1 MSSSS
6 SGMSSVIHKDYN
18 NIEALANASCQDYNE
33 NQMIGS
39 SKAKEETNNNLGIFP
54 NTLVQIDCG
63 PSQLILTDEM
73 LQWED
78 QTLISDHIYNPRA
91 REEALKR
98 YFAKKKKR
106 K

>member
-1 MSSSS
+1 
-6 SGMSSVIHKDYN
+6 MSSVIHKDYN
-18 NIEALANASCQDYNE
+18 IKAMANATSQDYNK
-33 NQMIGS
+33 NQTIG

-54 NTLVQIDCG
+54 NALVQLDSCG

-73 LQWED
+73 LPWED
-78 QTLISDHIYNPRA
+78 HSLVPNHRYDPRL
-91 REEALKR
+91 REEAKKR